1 MERDVPL
8 PAAGAQSSRAVHDL
22 RGSEE
27 AAHEGRPQRG
37 QRRLLVPEQFLGF
50 IINYNSGEETFTILK
65 LIHLCKNFELSLCIL
80 NYGTI

>member
-37 QRRLLVPEQFLGF
+37 QSRLLVPEQFLGF
-50 IINYNSGEETFTILK
+50 IIN
-65 LIHLCKNFELSLCIL
+65 
-80 NYGTI
+80 

>member
-50 IINYNSGEETFTILK
+50 IIYLNARQETFNMLK
-65 LIHLCKNFELSLCIL
+65 LIQLCKNFKLSLCIL

>member
-1 MERDVPL
+1 MERDVSL

-37 QRRLLVPEQFLGF
+37 QSRLLIPEQFLGF
-50 IINYNSGEETFTILK
+50 IIY
-65 LIHLCKNFELSLCIL
+65 
-80 NYGTI
+80 